1 MGHGLLDFLGLI
13 PGAGEFADGANALWC
28 LLEGDIICASLS
40 AGAMVPFAG
49 WGAFAGKGAKTLGPV
64 LDDAANSAARGADD
78 TVDLYRAVGVKE
90 YDTVMSTGHF
100 EPGGISMN
108 ARQFALTLDEAIGY
122 ANTDPAKVAILRATV
137 NRSSVEGI
145 ADFST
150 TIDPWIFRNGVYT
163 VQPGTQSDIFHA
175 GLRGITHAY

>member
-1 MGHGLLDFLGLI
+1 MGHGLLDVLGLI

-100 EPGGISMN
+100 EPGGVSMN
-108 ARQFALTLDEAIGY
+108 AF
-122 ANTDPAKVAILRATV
+122 
-137 NRSSVEGI
+137 EGI